1 MARRIWQRDFARL
14 WFGKRSAMDTRV
26 DVGKGR
32 IGHDPC
38 SSTSAPPPGPG
49 RALGIVERNRLA
61 RRQNWALKK
70 PE

>member
-1 MARRIWQRDFARL
+1 MARRIWQSDFARL
-14 WFGKRSAMDTRV
+14 WFGLRGATDTRV

-38 SSTSAPPPGPG
+38 ASTSATLPGPG
-49 RALGIVERNRLA
+49 RPLGIVERNRLA
-61 RRQNWALKK
+61 RRQKWALKQ